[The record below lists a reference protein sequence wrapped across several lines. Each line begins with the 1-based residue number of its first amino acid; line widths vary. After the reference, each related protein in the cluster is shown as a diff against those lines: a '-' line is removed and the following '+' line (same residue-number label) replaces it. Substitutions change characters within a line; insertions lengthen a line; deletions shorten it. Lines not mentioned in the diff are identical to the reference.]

1 MKVKFDVFNP
11 DINLEEEITTYFNR
25 ISIANF
31 KFSCEHFFWS
41 FSVVS
46 QYNYLVNELNK
57 HGVDKT
63 KLVYYGLRFMY
74 ERISAGDIDAIL
86 DVQKLPAPFDFTHS
100 REFKAV
106 CGTNVDILYDY
117 DTQFLLE
124 SLGKEFNITSSKKDS
139 INNFH
144 LGINVLMSY
153 IINESAEF
161 IDYVCSHKMVE
172 FSHDLNIYWSLRYN
186 KVKGDYLKNP
196 YANFEQA
203 FNMYLLSKQLPPAV
217 AFKDAYTKIKNNYVS
232 INTVLKN
239 WKRQNKKLLSCY
251 INDDE
256 KQYLE
261 FMLLSN
267 TVNYKEL
274 EKFIY
279 NK

>member
-1 MKVKFDVFNP
+1 MKVKFNVFNP
-11 DINLEEEITTYFNR
+11 DIDLEEEITTYFNR
-25 ISIANF
+25 VTAANF

-74 ERISAGDIDAIL
+74 ERISTGDIDPIL

-100 REFKAV
+100 SELKAV

-124 SLGKEFNITSSKKDS
+124 SLGKGFNISSKKDS
-139 INNFH
+139 ASNFQ

-161 IDYVCSHKMVE
+161 IDYVCSHKMAE
-172 FSHDLNIYWSLRYN
+172 FSYDLNIYWSLRYN
-186 KVKGDYLKNP
+186 KLKEYYVKNK
-196 YANFEQA
+196 YADFDQA
-203 FNMYLLSKQLPPAV
+203 FNMYLLSKQLPSSD
-217 AFKDAYTKIKNNYVS
+217 AFKDAYNKIKNNYVS

-239 WKRQNKKLLSCY
+239 WKRHNKKLLSCY

>member
-1 MKVKFDVFNP
+1 MKVKFNVFNP
-11 DINLEEEITTYFNR
+11 DIDLEEEITTYFNR
-25 ISIANF
+25 VTAANF

-74 ERISAGDIDAIL
+74 ERISTGDIDPIL

-100 REFKAV
+100 SELKAV

-124 SLGKEFNITSSKKDS
+124 SLGKGFNISSKKDS
-139 INNFH
+139 ASNFQ
-144 LGINVLMSY
+144 LGINVLLSY

-161 IDYVCSHKMVE
+161 IDYVCSHKMAE
-172 FSHDLNIYWSLRYN
+172 FSYDLNIYWSLRYN
-186 KVKGDYLKNP
+186 KLKEYYVKNK
-196 YANFEQA
+196 YADFDQA
-203 FNMYLLSKQLPPAV
+203 FNMYLLSKQLPSSD
-217 AFKDAYTKIKNNYVS
+217 AFKDAYNKIKNNYVS

-239 WKRQNKKLLSCY
+239 WKRHNKKLLSCY